1 MTSDG
6 HFVAFSSFAAN
17 LVNDDVNGC
26 GDVFVH
32 DMGTGVTERA
42 SIPTPGFT
50 VSCTFDSRGPSL
62 SDDGRYVAFNGAA
75 TSAAPGSQLSV
86 YVRDRATAQSSLVS
100 VDANGQPFK
109 DFAGGSS
116 MSADGRFVTFLVNR
130 PNADGSGLY
139 LRDRAAGRTV
149 GPLPGIFLTARISAD
164 GRFVS
169 YLTLD
174 HQAFVVDAST
184 GVVTPIATEVSDLS
198 AVAGGVVAFSTRVS
212 KVASDQDGFSDVYVA
227 TIAGDGA
234 PGAPQGLAANVFGS
248 TLTLTWS
255 PPASGNPPTSYV
267 VEAGS
272 TSGGVDVAN
281 FSTGST
287 ATSFSATL
295 AGGGTLFIR
304 VRAANAAGVSP
315 PSNEILVTIG
325 SSPSPPGAPSALFP
339 IVKGST
345 VTLNWMRPL
354 TGGAATSYIVEAG
367 SSSGASNVAVIDT
380 QSAAP
385 TFVATGV
392 GSGRYFVR
400 VRGFN
405 AAGVGPASN
414 ETVVIVP

>member
-1 MTSDG
+1 YRRDRQLGTTTLVDVSSGGSRGTANALEPAITSDG
-6 HFVAFSSFAAN
+6 HLVAFASFAAN
-17 LVNDDVNGC
+17 LVNDDVNAC

-32 DMGTGVTERA
+32 DMGTGVTELA
-42 SIPTPGFT
+42 SVPTPGFA
-50 VSCTFDSRGPSL
+50 VSCAFDSRGPSL
-62 SDDGRYVAFNGAA
+62 SDDGRYVAFNGPA

-86 YVRDRATAQSSLVS
+86 YVRDRAAAQTSLVS
-100 VDANGQPFK
+100 VDANGQAFK

-139 LRDRAAGRTV
+139 MRDRASGRTF
-149 GPLPGIFLTARISAD
+149 GPLPGIFLTARMSAD

-174 HQAFVVDAST
+174 HQAFVVDATT

-198 AVAGGVVAFSTRVS
+198 AVAAGVVAFSTRVS

-227 TIAGDGA
+227 TIGGDGT
-234 PGAPQGLAANVFGS
+234 PGAPQALAANVFGS

-255 PPASGNPPTSYV
+255 PPASGNPPTTYV
-267 VEAGS
+267 IDAGS
-272 TSGGVDVAN
+272 ASGGVDVAT

-287 ATSFSATL
+287 TTSFSATL

-325 SSPSPPGAPSALFP
+325 PSLSPPGPPDALFP
-339 IVKGST
+339 VVKG
-345 VTLNWMRPL
+345 
-354 TGGAATSYIVEAG
+354 
-367 SSSGASNVAVIDT
+367 
-380 QSAAP
+380 
-385 TFVATGV
+385 
-392 GSGRYFVR
+392 
-400 VRGFN
+400 
-405 AAGVGPASN
+405 
-414 ETVVIVP
+414 